1 MNHKT
6 LLILLCLA
14 GGTSAMAGC
23 GGDGNGA
30 DDAAAARPAA
40 PLEIALKP
48 KHHALV
54 TGTATLAPAGENMKV
69 TLALDKHVPGTLL
82 AHIHTG
88 PCSDEPT
95 YSNPRIWAN
104 LSEVIDSRSETT
116 VNVVTLK
123 ELQAETSSINVHDP
137 THDNRTL
144 VCADIPRAG

>member
-6 LLILLCLA
+6 LMILLCLA

-23 GGDGNGA
+23 GGDG

-54 TGTATLAPAGENMKV
+54 TGTATLAPAGGNMKV
-69 TLALDKHVPGTLL
+69 TLTLDKHVPGTLL

-95 YSNPRIWAN
+95 LSNPRIWAT